1 MRCAT
6 SSKVRMKSYFFYE
19 SHKYIIDR
27 LLLLLYWPGQL
38 TGFTPYLAMDSLFGF
53 FLGRELTTTEVEAAT
68 FLPVCLPKQVKDL
81 FLMVKDHKDRHFPM
95 KEVFSPS
102 IARWRYCTLREH
114 SLYRAPVSTVLK
126 YMNCKHRIPLRE
138 P

>member
-1 MRCAT
+1 MRLKKVIFF
-6 SSKVRMKSYFFYE
+6 SKHVSIIILYT
-19 SHKYIIDR
+19 YIKLL

-81 FLMVKDHKDRHFPM
+81 FLTVKDHKDRHSPM

-102 IARWRYCTLREH
+102 IARW
-114 SLYRAPVSTVLK
+114 
-126 YMNCKHRIPLRE
+126 
-138 P
+138 